1 MPRPFRKSLSGTSLD
16 GEWKMIMAQLLETQ
30 GFGELATAQV
40 FGASLRF
47 APSLDD
53 KVLLADQVREK
64 LEHFEALAA
73 LYEDMRAGDLLSAV
87 EQRAADV
94 PVPASWLEVVVC
106 QFLLDRAGK
115 FQIQE
120 CRSSSCAPY
129 AEVVRRILADE
140 EFHGAAGEAILRDLC
155 QADHPD
161 PALRPLAQTHFERW
175 LRASLLSFGGPDSP
189 NDRRAV
195 ELGLKARPAADVIRE
210 YLRDLQPAM
219 EACALR
225 FPSRERLGLDL
236 PDDVPIR

>member
-1 MPRPFRKSLSGTSLD
+1 MPRPFRKSLPGTSLD
-16 GEWKMIMAQLLETQ
+16 GEWKLIVAQLLETQ
-30 GFGELATAQV
+30 GCGELATAQV

-53 KVLLADQVREK
+53 KVLLADQAREK

-73 LYEDMRAGDLLSAV
+73 LYEDMGAGDLLSAV
-87 EQRAADV
+87 EPRAADV
-94 PVPASWLEVVVC
+94 PVPASWLEVVVF
-106 QFLLDRAGK
+106 QFLFDRAGK

-161 PALRPLAQTHFERW
+161 PALRPLAQTHLERW
-175 LRASLLSFGGPDSP
+175 LRASLLSFGGSDSP

-195 ELGLKARPAADVIRE
+195 ELGLKARPAADVLRE
-210 YLRDLQPAM
+210 YLRDLQPAL

-236 PDDVPIR
+236 PDDVPIK